1 MKVIKEDMD
10 QSLKEESL
18 EDQEDLDPEDG
29 EKEETVETEANPD
42 REEKIP
48 ETGEIKNIEMVSI
61 FVENNKSSSQK
72 MRGMS
77 KPSLTA
83 VVLQL

>member
-18 EDQEDLDPEDG
+18 GDQEDLDPEDG

-48 ETGEIKNIEMVSI
+48 ETGEIKNIKMISI

-83 VVLQL
+83 LVLQL

>member
-1 MKVIKEDMD
+1 MKGIKEDMD

-18 EDQEDLDPEDG
+18 GDQEDLDPEDG

-48 ETGEIKNIEMVSI
+48 ETGEIKNIEMISYLCG
-61 FVENNKSSSQK
+61 E
-72 MRGMS
+72 
-77 KPSLTA
+77 
-83 VVLQL
+83 

>member
-18 EDQEDLDPEDG
+18 GDQEDLDPEDG

-48 ETGEIKNIEMVSI
+48 ETGEIKNIEMISI

-72 MRGMS
+72 MGGMS

>member
-48 ETGEIKNIEMVSI
+48 ETGEIKNIKMISI